1 MGSKV
6 SLQTKRLKKAEFAAI
21 CNNIDKQIFLDYYL
35 NNGNEAVCAHFNF
48 GLNTMYRLVKYF
60 GIKLTNEQLKF
71 RNKIA
76 SKQRVQALYGVDN
89 NFQRKEVQNLIKENN
104 ISKYGVPNQFQRQE
118 IKDKTKQTLL
128 AKYGVEFIAQSS
140 EIHSR
145 AQTKYLYDNER
156 FDSFPELAVWV
167 YAKDHNIKIT
177 REPCKFKYMVD
188 NKEHYY
194 FPDFDLNGQLIE
206 IKGLQFFKD
215 KNPNEIMINPY
226 DSSRNKQA
234 EAKHQCA
241 IKNNVLIWTEND
253 YNKYVDYVLA
263 NYNIDSF
270 IKLTK
275 K

>member
-1 MGSKV
+1 MGSRV
-6 SLQTKRLKKAEFAAI
+6 SLQPKRLKKAEFAAI

-48 GLNTMYRLVKYF
+48 GLNTMYRLIKYF
-60 GIKLTNEQLKF
+60 DIKLTAEQLKF

-118 IKDKTKQTLL
+118 IRDKTKQTLL

-156 FDSFPELAVWV
+156 FDSFPELAV
-167 YAKDHNIKIT
+167 
-177 REPCKFKYMVD
+177 
-188 NKEHYY
+188 
-194 FPDFDLNGQLIE
+194 
-206 IKGLQFFKD
+206 
-215 KNPNEIMINPY
+215 
-226 DSSRNKQA
+226 
-234 EAKHQCA
+234 
-241 IKNNVLIWTEND
+241 
-253 YNKYVDYVLA
+253 
-263 NYNIDSF
+263 
-270 IKLTK
+270 
-275 K
+275 